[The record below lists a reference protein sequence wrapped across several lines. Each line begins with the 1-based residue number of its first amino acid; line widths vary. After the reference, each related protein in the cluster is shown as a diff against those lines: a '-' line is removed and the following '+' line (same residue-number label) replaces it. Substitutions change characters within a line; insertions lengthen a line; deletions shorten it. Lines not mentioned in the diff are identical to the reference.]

1 MSGPKVDGKGLDTP
15 PEKTPQSSVNVQVKT
30 DVPGGESKSGKHIE
44 ISGPNSG
51 KK

>member
-1 MSGPKVDGKGLDTP
+1 MAGPKVDAKGLDIP
-15 PEKTPQSSVNVQVKT
+15 PEKTPQATVNVQVKT

-44 ISGPNSG
+44 IHGPHSG